1 METSYP
7 LSQFS
12 KQALLKPKTYCFEA
26 QNNRFFITGNMSF
39 VIALYSVV
47 YGSASFVA
55 LFA

>member
-7 LSQFS
+7 LFQFS